1 MGNGSGPGKFSSRIY
16 TNSWSS
22 VAQRSFQYQNDNNNI
37 RGDSFYGLSKP
48 QYQSTIY
55 YTLSNNGPGAGAR
68 IGRAGIQ
75 GQTNFNSTA
84 FKLYT
89 APLPILFK

>member
-1 MGNGSGPGKFSSRIY
+1 MGNGSGPGRLNSKIY
-16 TNSWSS
+16 TNSWGYQ
-22 VAQRSFQYQNDNNNI
+22 AQRLFANEYFKNQGN
-37 RGDSFYGLSKP
+37 SFYGLSIP

-75 GQTNFNSTA
+75 GQTNFNNTQ
-84 FKLYT
+84 FKLYQ
-89 APLPILFK
+89 APLPILFR